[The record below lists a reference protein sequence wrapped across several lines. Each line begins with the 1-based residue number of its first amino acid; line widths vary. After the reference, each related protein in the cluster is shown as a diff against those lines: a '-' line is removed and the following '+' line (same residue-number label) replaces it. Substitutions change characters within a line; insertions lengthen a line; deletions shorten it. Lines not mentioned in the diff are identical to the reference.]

1 MKWVRLGKGGPG
13 NLSKLEMFDKSSCV
27 LEQYSKKEFLYV
39 KADYGKMW
47 VLISIQKRKVSFWR
61 KGQQDA
67 SIIS

>member
-1 MKWVRLGKGGPG
+1 
-13 NLSKLEMFDKSSCV
+13 MFDKSSCV